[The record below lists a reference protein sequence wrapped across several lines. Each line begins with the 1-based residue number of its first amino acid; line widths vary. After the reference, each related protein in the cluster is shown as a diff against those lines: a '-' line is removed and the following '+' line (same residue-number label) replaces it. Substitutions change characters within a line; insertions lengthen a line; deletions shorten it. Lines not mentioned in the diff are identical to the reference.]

1 MREDACVRTCQPDYI
16 WETEF
21 GWIAGGR
28 LQGTNTNNF
37 SCYFLKDNDS
47 VDDTLK
53 LFFELESL
61 GIKDDPC
68 YRKDDQAMNIFK
80 ETVQYNNNRY
90 VVELPFRKH
99 WNELSNNISVAK
111 QRFQSLW
118 GRLRRDKTLYTQYKE
133 TIQDYLNQGII
144 EKVNDTEINVHKP
157 MYYLPHQA
165 TKNEGRVTTSTRI
178 VFDAASHQ
186 ANELSLNDCLWPGPN
201 LNPNL
206 LDVLINFRL
215 NRVAISSDIRQAFL
229 QICLADKHKDFVR
242 FLWTDSNPRIGEKL
256 TLQVYRF
263 NRVIFGVNSSPFLL
277 AATIKYHIEKYNEIH
292 PITVQHLDSFMYVD
306 DWITG
311 QDTREEALFMSRH
324 AKNIMKEAGMEMR
337 KWISNDTVLMAQW
350 AAEGFDTHPMDASIR
365 LGTNKTKVL
374 GMAWQTLD
382 DCLTLDT
389 KDNLRIP
396 RLVLDSTND
405 EVSDLIE
412 IHIFCDASKLAYGA
426 AAYVKGSRNRP
437 QEKECKVFHWT
448 DSKIVLFWIKGSS
461 KRWKQFVANRVQ
473 EISELTD
480 PDSWFHCSG
489 QDNPSDFLS
498 RGLSVDTL
506 ISNNKW
512 WTGPAFLRTDEL
524 PKTVSECP
532 ELNEVDYLPELKSK
546 DSKEHTVLTLN
557 FNQTF
562 FDHLLSRSNKFLTI
576 VRVLSFLYRF
586 LFNIRNPT
594 NKKTGPLTSDEM
606 KEAEI
611 YLMKQV
617 QLSSFCKEIRAMQNG
632 DDICNKSKILNL
644 SPFLDYKGIIRVG
657 GRLKH
662 SRLPYSSKHPILL
675 PAKSKLTIIIV
686 KYYHEKYFHL
696 GPQHLLYQ
704 VRLKYWP
711 IHGRNIC
718 RKVVHNCV
726 ICFKFNPKICS
737 QKMGDL
743 PKERITPD
751 KVFNST
757 GIDLCGPFFIKNK
770 YQRKGPEI
778 KVYVCIF
785 ICLVT
790 KAIHLEIISD
800 LTSQALIAALK
811 RFISR
816 RGKCHKIFSDNGTN
830 MIGANREI
838 KALSKLVRDREES
851 LFAFFA
857 EEGIEWSFIPPRSPN
872 WGGLWE
878 ANIKSLKYHF
888 KRVAGN
894 SKFSY
899 EELLTLITQIEA
911 ILNSRPL
918 TPLSSDVDDLEVLT
932 PAHFLIGRPITAIV
946 EPSLLQCE
954 SNRLNVWQ
962 RITKSVQTIWK
973 RWSLSYLNSLQQRKK
988 WIVNKENLKLGDMV
1002 LIREENLPPCKWLLG
1017 RVVKIYMGKDK
1028 KVRVVDI
1035 KTGKVGKTWSVILL
1049 KLVTL
1054 TNRYIDEVLLP
1065 HVRLFRGA
1073 VGDKFV
1079 FMDDNATCHRTL
1091 AVQDCLDSEGIQR
1104 LVWPARS
1111 PDVNPIENV

>member
-1 MREDACVRTCQPDYI
+1 MCDFLGIAIEKINSSVSGLNSLKQNLKGKTNTLISNKSGTFRENVEFFVTEKITGLTPSVTLDVLEIKIPEFLELSDPYFYKAKQIHALLNADIFFRIIKDNVYKVNKELLFR
-16 WETEF
+16 ETEF

-37 SCYFLKDNDS
+37 SYYFLKDNDS

-80 ETVQYNNNRY
+80 ETVQYNNRY

-157 MYYLPHQA
+157 M
-165 TKNEGRVTTSTRI
+165 
-178 VFDAASHQ
+178 
-186 ANELSLNDCLWPGPN
+186 
-201 LNPNL
+201 
-206 LDVLINFRL
+206 L

-426 AAYVKGSRNRP
+426 AAYVKSAG
-437 QEKECKVFHWT
+437 
-448 DSKIVLFWIKGSS
+448 DLL
-461 KRWKQFVANRVQ
+461 
-473 EISELTD
+473 ELTD

-524 PKTVSECP
+524 PK
-532 ELNEVDYLPELKSK
+532 L
-546 DSKEHTVLTLN
+546 
-557 FNQTF
+557 
-562 FDHLLSRSNKFLTI
+562 
-576 VRVLSFLYRF
+576 
-586 LFNIRNPT
+586 
-594 NKKTGPLTSDEM
+594 
-606 KEAEI
+606 
-611 YLMKQV
+611 
-617 QLSSFCKEIRAMQNG
+617 
-632 DDICNKSKILNL
+632 
-644 SPFLDYKGIIRVG
+644 
-657 GRLKH
+657 
-662 SRLPYSSKHPILL
+662 
-675 PAKSKLTIIIV
+675 
-686 KYYHEKYFHL
+686 
-696 GPQHLLYQ
+696 
-704 VRLKYWP
+704 
-711 IHGRNIC
+711 
-718 RKVVHNCV
+718 
-726 ICFKFNPKICS
+726 
-737 QKMGDL
+737 
-743 PKERITPD
+743 
-751 KVFNST
+751 
-757 GIDLCGPFFIKNK
+757 
-770 YQRKGPEI
+770 
-778 KVYVCIF
+778 
-785 ICLVT
+785 
-790 KAIHLEIISD
+790 
-800 LTSQALIAALK
+800 
-811 RFISR
+811 
-816 RGKCHKIFSDNGTN
+816 
-830 MIGANREI
+830 
-838 KALSKLVRDREES
+838 
-851 LFAFFA
+851 
-857 EEGIEWSFIPPRSPN
+857 
-872 WGGLWE
+872 
-878 ANIKSLKYHF
+878 
-888 KRVAGN
+888 
-894 SKFSY
+894 
-899 EELLTLITQIEA
+899 
-911 ILNSRPL
+911 
-918 TPLSSDVDDLEVLT
+918 
-932 PAHFLIGRPITAIV
+932 
-946 EPSLLQCE
+946 
-954 SNRLNVWQ
+954 
-962 RITKSVQTIWK
+962 
-973 RWSLSYLNSLQQRKK
+973 SLS
-988 WIVNKENLKLGDMV
+988 
-1002 LIREENLPPCKWLLG
+1002 
-1017 RVVKIYMGKDK
+1017 
-1028 KVRVVDI
+1028 
-1035 KTGKVGKTWSVILL
+1035 
-1049 KLVTL
+1049 
-1054 TNRYIDEVLLP
+1054 
-1065 HVRLFRGA
+1065 
-1073 VGDKFV
+1073 
-1079 FMDDNATCHRTL
+1079 
-1091 AVQDCLDSEGIQR
+1091 
-1104 LVWPARS
+1104 AR
-1111 PDVNPIENV
+1111 N

>member
-1 MREDACVRTCQPDYI
+1 MLDVSEIKIPEFLELSDPCFYEAKEIHALLNADISFRIIKDNLNKELLFR
-16 WETEF
+16 ETEF

-80 ETVQYNNNRY
+80 ETVQYNNRY

-118 GRLRRDKTLYTQYKE
+118 RRLLKDKTLYTQYKE

-165 TKNEGRVTTSTRI
+165 IKKEGRVTTSTRI

-215 NRVAISSDIRQAFL
+215 NRVAISSDISQAFL

-324 AKNIMKEAGMEMR
+324 GKNIMKEAGMEMR

-374 GMAWQTLD
+374 DMAWQTLD

-389 KDNLRIP
+389 KGLLEFVSININTKRFMLQTIGKIFDPLGLLSPFTIRIKCLIQELWIKKITWDEILPPKLKEKWLIWSKELPLLDNLRIP

-426 AAYVKGSRNRP
+426 AAYVKVRKQNEVLVNLITSKTRVAPLKAVTLPRLELLGALVADRLSSRV
-437 QEKECKVFHWT
+437 QEIVRKKKECKVFHWT

-461 KRWKQFVANRVQ
+461 KRWKQFVANRVL
-473 EISELTD
+473 EISKLTD

-562 FDHLLSRSNKFLTI
+562 FDHLLSRSNRFLTI

-594 NKKTGPLTSDEM
+594 NKKTGPLTSDKME
-606 KEAEI
+606 EAEI

-617 QLSSFCKEIRAMQNG
+617 QLSSFYKEIRAMQNG

-644 SPFLDYKGIIRVG
+644 SPFLDDKGIIRVG
-657 GRLKH
+657 RRLKH

-675 PAKSKLTIIIV
+675 PAKMGDFITWTIIASADIARA
-686 KYYHEKYFHL
+686 
-696 GPQHLLYQ
+696 QQ
-704 VRLKYWP
+704 
-711 IHGRNIC
+711 
-718 RKVVHNCV
+718 
-726 ICFKFNPKICS
+726 
-737 QKMGDL
+737 
-743 PKERITPD
+743 
-751 KVFNST
+751 
-757 GIDLCGPFFIKNK
+757 
-770 YQRKGPEI
+770 
-778 KVYVCIF
+778 
-785 ICLVT
+785 ICLN
-790 KAIHLEIISD
+790 AYNS
-800 LTSQALIAALK
+800 S
-811 RFISR
+811 
-816 RGKCHKIFSDNGTN
+816 
-830 MIGANREI
+830 
-838 KALSKLVRDREES
+838 
-851 LFAFFA
+851 
-857 EEGIEWSFIPPRSPN
+857 SP
-872 WGGLWE
+872 
-878 ANIKSLKYHF
+878 I
-888 KRVAGN
+888 
-894 SKFSY
+894 
-899 EELLTLITQIEA
+899 
-911 ILNSRPL
+911 
-918 TPLSSDVDDLEVLT
+918 DVGC
-932 PAHFLIGRPITAIV
+932 AMA
-946 EPSLLQCE
+946 
-954 SNRLNVWQ
+954 
-962 RITKSVQTIWK
+962 
-973 RWSLSYLNSLQQRKK
+973 
-988 WIVNKENLKLGDMV
+988 
-1002 LIREENLPPCKWLLG
+1002 
-1017 RVVKIYMGKDK
+1017 
-1028 KVRVVDI
+1028 
-1035 KTGKVGKTWSVILL
+1035 
-1049 KLVTL
+1049 
-1054 TNRYIDEVLLP
+1054 
-1065 HVRLFRGA
+1065 
-1073 VGDKFV
+1073 
-1079 FMDDNATCHRTL
+1079 
-1091 AVQDCLDSEGIQR
+1091 
-1104 LVWPARS
+1104 
-1111 PDVNPIENV
+1111 

>member
-1 MREDACVRTCQPDYI
+1 MNRSVENKSCIVCKDKTLHPIFRCKRFLELNPEKRLDLVRLHKLCELCLRKNHKRMQCTSTIIKDNVYKVNKELLFR
-16 WETEF
+16 ETEF

-28 LQGTNTNNF
+28 LQETNTNNF

-61 GIKDDPC
+61 GIKDDPS

-118 GRLRRDKTLYTQYKE
+118 GRL
-133 TIQDYLNQGII
+133 
-144 EKVNDTEINVHKP
+144 
-157 MYYLPHQA
+157 
-165 TKNEGRVTTSTRI
+165 
-178 VFDAASHQ
+178 
-186 ANELSLNDCLWPGPN
+186 
-201 LNPNL
+201 
-206 LDVLINFRL
+206 

-229 QICLADKHKDFVR
+229 QICLAVKHKDFVR

-256 TLQVYRF
+256 ILQVYRF

-389 KDNLRIP
+389 KGLLEFVSINENTKRFMLQTIGKIFDPLGLLSPFTIRIKCVIQELWIKKITWDEILPPKLKEKWLIWCKELPLLDNLRIP

-426 AAYVKGSRNRP
+426 TAYVKVRKQNEVLVNLITSKTRVAPLKAVTLPRLELLGALVAARLSSRV
-437 QEKECKVFHWT
+437 QEIVRKKKECKVFHWT

-617 QLSSFCKEIRAMQNG
+617 QLSSFYKEIRAMQNG

-644 SPFLDYKGIIRVG
+644 SPFLDDKGIIRVG

-675 PAKSKLTIIIV
+675 PAK
-686 KYYHEKYFHL
+686 
-696 GPQHLLYQ
+696 
-704 VRLKYWP
+704 R
-711 IHGRNIC
+711 
-718 RKVVHNCV
+718 
-726 ICFKFNPKICS
+726 
-737 QKMGDL
+737 
-743 PKERITPD
+743 
-751 KVFNST
+751 
-757 GIDLCGPFFIKNK
+757 
-770 YQRKGPEI
+770 
-778 KVYVCIF
+778 
-785 ICLVT
+785 
-790 KAIHLEIISD
+790 
-800 LTSQALIAALK
+800 
-811 RFISR
+811 
-816 RGKCHKIFSDNGTN
+816 
-830 MIGANREI
+830 
-838 KALSKLVRDREES
+838 
-851 LFAFFA
+851 
-857 EEGIEWSFIPPRSPN
+857 
-872 WGGLWE
+872 
-878 ANIKSLKYHF
+878 
-888 KRVAGN
+888 N

-973 RWSLSYLNSLQQRKK
+973 
-988 WIVNKENLKLGDMV
+988 
-1002 LIREENLPPCKWLLG
+1002 
-1017 RVVKIYMGKDK
+1017 
-1028 KVRVVDI
+1028 KVEPFI
-1035 KTGKVGKTWSVILL
+1035 FK
-1049 KLVTL
+1049 
-1054 TNRYIDEVLLP
+1054 
-1065 HVRLFRGA
+1065 
-1073 VGDKFV
+1073 
-1079 FMDDNATCHRTL
+1079 
-1091 AVQDCLDSEGIQR
+1091 
-1104 LVWPARS
+1104 
-1111 PDVNPIENV
+1111 